1 MFCVKALFIFFFAV
15 VDLNFVGSGFV
26 ADHRIVIF
34 QYPYSAAHF
43 TRASTLE
50 LTLRTRDAVFVMA
63 RGLCNLRA
71 FPRLFGVE
79 RLLQ

>member
-1 MFCVKALFIFFFAV
+1 MFCVKALFFFAV

-26 ADHRIVIF
+26 ADRIVIF

-43 TRASTLE
+43 TRESTLE
-50 LTLRTRDAVFVMA
+50 LTLRTRDAVFLMA
-63 RGLCNLRA
+63 RGLCNLWA